1 MLLEFGARNFYSF
14 KEGFEVSM
22 RLGDSCPYK
31 ISKGKSYTNVLAVKG
46 ANASGKTNVLKVF
59 GFLSNFVLHSFNK
72 KPNKELNFYSFFRN
86 NGSTDIYII
95 FLDNNIE
102 YRYELE
108 LTRKKIISEIFYRKD
123 KRDTKIIERKNNKI
137 IFRIDEFKT
146 LDIMK
151 LRDNASLISTAN
163 QYDIDETKIIYG
175 LFENLLTN
183 VSSFGRYNGFLAKEV
198 ISKLYYNDRIAFQFV
213 KDILSISDTGI
224 KDITIIKDENRVT
237 KEIKYLPVFHY
248 TENKTLVLEE
258 QSSGVQSLFL
268 QLWLYKIVLEKG
280 GVLILDEFDINL
292 HPDLLPMLIDFFD
305 DEEKNPNNAQ
315 LIFTTHHTD
324 IMDKLGKYRVVLVN
338 KEDNESYLYR
348 LDEIQGD
355 MLRNDRSIV
364 QKYKE
369 GKIGGKPRLMI

>member
-22 RLGDSCPYK
+22 RLGDSCPDK
-31 ISKGKSYTNVLAVKG
+31 ISKGKSYANVLAVKG

-59 GFLSNFVLHSFNK
+59 WFLSNFVLNSFNQ
-72 KPNKELNFYSFFRN
+72 KPDTELDFYSFFKN
-86 NGSTDIYII
+86 DDLTDIYII
-95 FLDNNIE
+95 FLDNKIE

-108 LTRKKIISEIFYRKD
+108 LTRKKIVSETLYRKD
-123 KRDTKIIERKNNKI
+123 KRDTKIVERKDNNI
-137 IFRIDEFKT
+137 ILRIDEFKT

-163 QYDIDETKIIYG
+163 QYDIDETKIIYR

-183 VSSFGRYNGFLAKEV
+183 VSSLGRHDNVVGKEV
-198 ISKLYYNDRIAFQFV
+198 ISKLYYNDKIEFQFV

-224 KDITIIKDENRVT
+224 EDITIIKDENRVT
-237 KEIKYLPVFHY
+237 KEIKYLPIFHY
-248 TENKTLVLEE
+248 KDDKTLFFEE
-258 QSSGVQSLFL
+258 QSSGVQALFL
-268 QLWLYKIVLEKG
+268 QLGLYKAVLETG

-305 DEEKNPNNAQ
+305 NKEKNPNNAQ

-369 GKIGGKPRLMI
+369 GKIGGKPRFMI